1 MCFFCFSHQGGSSA
15 AFPHYINP
23 FTLTFYLYFIMSDN
37 TNVTFAIQQ
46 LVAES
51 HNEEVLA
58 LTEELGL
65 SLLSV
70 TYQDSDN

>member
-1 MCFFCFSHQGGSSA
+1 
-15 AFPHYINP
+15 
-23 FTLTFYLYFIMSDN
+23 MSDN